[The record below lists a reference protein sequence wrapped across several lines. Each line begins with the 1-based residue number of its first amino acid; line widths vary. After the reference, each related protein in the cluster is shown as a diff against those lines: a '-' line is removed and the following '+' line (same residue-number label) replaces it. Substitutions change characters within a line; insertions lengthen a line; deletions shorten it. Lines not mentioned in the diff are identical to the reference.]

1 MKHESRCREN
11 VSAPSFTHKGDAKM
25 SDHKCRHVCHLAI
38 LCALALSSVVLAGDP
53 PKKKAADTHFKAM
66 DTNGDGRL
74 SPDEH
79 AAGAK
84 KMFDTMDANKDGTV
98 TSGEMD
104 AAHEKVTGKKAT
116 KADMSS
122 AEKIK
127 VVDTNGDGM
136 LTADE
141 HAVGSKKMFDKMD
154 TDKDGFVS
162 KAELEAG
169 HAKMMKKGV
178 K

>member
-1 MKHESRCREN
+1 
-11 VSAPSFTHKGDAKM
+11 
-25 SDHKCRHVCHLAI
+25 
-38 LCALALSSVVLAGDP
+38 
-53 PKKKAADTHFKAM
+53 M
-66 DTNGDGRL
+66 DTNGDGQL

-79 AAGAK
+79 AVGAK

-141 HAVGSKKMFDKMD
+141 HAAGSKKMFDKMD
-154 TDKDGFVS
+154 TNKDGFVS
-162 KAELEAG
+162 KTEFAAG

>member
-1 MKHESRCREN
+1 
-11 VSAPSFTHKGDAKM
+11 
-25 SDHKCRHVCHLAI
+25 
-38 LCALALSSVVLAGDP
+38 
-53 PKKKAADTHFKAM
+53 
-66 DTNGDGRL
+66 
-74 SPDEH
+74 
-79 AAGAK
+79 
-84 KMFDTMDANKDGTV
+84 
-98 TSGEMD
+98 
-104 AAHEKVTGKKAT
+104 
-116 KADMSS
+116 MSS

-141 HAVGSKKMFDKMD
+141 HAVGSKRMFDKMD

>member
-1 MKHESRCREN
+1 
-11 VSAPSFTHKGDAKM
+11 M
-25 SDHKCRHVCHLAI
+25 SHSKCHHVCSLAI
-38 LCALALSSVVLAGDP
+38 LCGLALSSGAFAETH
-53 PKKKAADTHFKAM
+53 PKENAADAHFKAM
-66 DTNGDGRL
+66 DANGDGKL

-79 AAGAK
+79 AAGAR

-98 TSGEMD
+98 TSAEMD
-104 AAHEKVTGKKAT
+104 AAHEKVAEKKAT

-136 LTADE
+136 LTAQE
-141 HAVGSKKMFDKMD
+141 HAAGSKKMFDKMD

-162 KAELEAG
+162 KAELATG
-169 HAKMMKKGV
+169 HAKMMKKEV
-178 K
+178 E

>member
-1 MKHESRCREN
+1 MEK
-11 VSAPSFTHKGDAKM
+11 THM
-25 SDHKCRHVCHLAI
+25 SHPNRRLVWSLAV
-38 LCALALSSVVLAGDP
+38 LCGLALSSGAFADNR
-53 PKKKAADTHFKAM
+53 PKEKAADAQFKVM
-66 DTNGDGRL
+66 DTNADAKL

-79 AAGAK
+79 AAGAR
-84 KMFDTMDANKDGTV
+84 KMFDAMDANKDGTV
-98 TSGEMD
+98 TSAEMD

-136 LTADE
+136 LTAEE
-141 HAVGSKKMFDKMD
+141 HADGSKRMFEKMD

-162 KAELEAG
+162 QAELAAG
-169 HAKMMKKGV
+169 HAKMMKKEV